1 MQGIAVIWMCVGGR
15 NRGGTRWVLAASV
28 HGGNKRG
35 CCLQA
40 WVLAARV
47 GAGCKRR
54 CWLQAW
60 VLAASVGVGCKR
72 GCSLQTGCAGF
83 EKNCWE

>member
-47 GAGCKRR
+47 GAGCKRG

-60 VLAASVGVGCKR
+60 VLTASGLCWIR
-72 GCSLQTGCAGF
+72 ERLLELHSF
-83 EKNCWE
+83 ENTRL